1 MKYLRHFPNL
11 WRTKTSCL
19 RKQTTQFLFYIRHNY
34 SLTCLLVFQLDH
46 RSHSKH
52 AYLPVTYTL
61 HCACA
66 LHVHMSRSTK
76 TKYMRMN
83 KPKEKLSTP
92 SKISIMCWWTW
103 FRYINSD
110 CTGLHAYPCIA
121 RLSPTCSWKSTV
133 GVRQHSP
140 QWTAR

>member
-1 MKYLRHFPNL
+1 MKYLRHFPIL

-19 RKQTTQFLFYIRHNY
+19 RKQTTQFLFYIGHNY

-46 RSHSKH
+46 RSHSRH
-52 AYLPVTYTL
+52 VYLPVTYTL

-66 LHVHMSRSTK
+66 LRVHMSRSTK

-83 KPKEKLSTP
+83 KPKGSCQRQVT
-92 SKISIMCWWTW
+92 SIMCW

-110 CTGLHAYPCIA
+110 CIGLHAFPCIA